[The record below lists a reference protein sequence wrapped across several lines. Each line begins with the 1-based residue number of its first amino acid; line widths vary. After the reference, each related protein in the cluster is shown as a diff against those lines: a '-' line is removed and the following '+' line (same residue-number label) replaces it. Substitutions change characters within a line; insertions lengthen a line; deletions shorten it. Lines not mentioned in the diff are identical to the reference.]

1 MNHEPTKGLR
11 PLISPERPLAGCQYL
26 LARFARLGPL
36 CGLQEEEDSRNEP
49 HSGPEAWIDEA
60 LRALAVDDE
69 QVSVPARVH
78 REVLR
83 EWDQHQALRTRRRA
97 HRRSRGLAW
106 VVVPAAAAVLLA
118 VAVLQRQS
126 VPLAAPDAASAASAV
141 SVDVP
146 AIRRAP
152 DPLLEESRRGTAMAS
167 AIGASTRP
175 RAVPDGSTAYVIV
188 PPPLVD
194 AAALHVVR
202 ARMSR
207 TALATLG
214 MPIVDPNVDG
224 LVEVEMLVGEDGVAQ
239 SIRYATLVNEQWE
252 TGGER

>member
-1 MNHEPTKGLR
+1 MNHE
-11 PLISPERPLAGCQYL
+11 S
-26 LARFARLGPL
+26 
-36 CGLQEEEDSRNEP
+36 
-49 HSGPEAWIDEA
+49 EAWIDEA

-83 EWDQHQALRTRRRA
+83 EWDDHQALRNGRRA

-106 VVVPAAAAVLLA
+106 VVVPVAAAVLLA

-126 VPLAAPDAASAASAV
+126 VPLAAPDAAPPTASAV

-152 DPLLEESRRGTAMAS
+152 DPLLGESRRSTAVAS
-167 AIGASTRP
+167 PIGVSTRP
-175 RAVPDGSTAYVIV
+175 RGVADGSTAYVIV

-194 AAALHVVR
+194 PAALHVVR

-224 LVEVEMLVGEDGVAQ
+224 LVEVEMLVGDDGVAQ